1 MAFNQGPQ
9 PEIVL
14 NTNGVRYVDPNP
26 TDEIVNHED
35 LVMYVKLVARSKGR
49 SILTYNEDSEQT
61 TVIAERRNVKSETNF
76 TYPNDKD
83 YIDTS
88 WTNIGGGNLNFGE
101 DLGSFG
107 ITNINIEFKSSF
119 MPQIVIDFVD
129 VRGSAL
135 FEQGPCSPYAVFF
148 HLPYPVFELTVKGYY
163 GRPVTYTLALVKF
176 NTKFNSETGNF
187 ESKAEFVGYTYA
199 FLADIPMGYIMAA
212 NYMTKPHNGSE
223 ILAKK
228 WQQLIDKKILDES
241 SFTDIKKPLSIHDLI
256 KNAKKLEQRTAEL
269 KNSEQIKNLGKV
281 TSTKSQLDDLRS
293 GVVEFEGKLKECVGK
308 SGNGGIE
315 GKNVFF
321 LKLPKGTDPNTSD
334 LWKKVNEVIEKYV
347 GKDTN
352 IGGIIGAKLSAVES
366 YYSTNSIE
374 GKPTITLDNLK
385 KNTKGFLS
393 QAKVTEGEL
402 DKYSIDLYESFYKF
416 IDISNTD
423 LSKQQVNK
431 KESVRTYLNGEVQK
445 TLGFLPTVSNV
456 FAIILTNVEVF
467 LELLLLTSRDAEKY
481 HEENDVTTGLG
492 GGSGRKILD
501 LKDTSTIGAQL
512 SDNEASNQPNKVY
525 PWPTYY
531 EEKNSTT
538 GDAGSKETYPGE
550 NPDFVSWP
558 EVVFVENFIKAL
570 TRLKTE
576 LEVLELQK
584 ENLPGYD
591 NFAPIT
597 AYETHGLGNN
607 DAPNRWYRLQQVD
620 GGDWAKLIYKIMGEN
635 AFIIGDYT
643 MINSLSVWKSQLG
656 FRNGWGVQT
665 LTNYTGSQNGYTPA
679 PAGFDVGPQRLKDNP
694 SINLNI
700 EDLNRYPG
708 AKTNEFE
715 YKSGPGFH
723 FQGSDSD
730 DKVESFKRKIVP
742 TTLSKMKK
750 WGYID
755 ALNLM
760 TTLKLDG
767 EKGDIFGHLSNNFI
781 QANKATIIKGIKDAL
796 GERFKNEKFNQW
808 AISATQEIGGD
819 PKLITQQS
827 IWDGK
832 FRYVQLK
839 DVYTLKGPITLNEQV
854 DGGNIKIHANPH
866 KNLGEGAVLTTADNL
881 TAREINFTSE
891 SLPQEIKD
899 AYTKKYADITD
910 IESKPL
916 ESKTPEPEALA
927 YTLLKY
933 RPKTAVNSPNTA
945 YVNQTLFRSD
955 VNLTRDKNTNMLSL
969 GTYFYPNFYHTY
981 EKNSDLSNSEAILDL
996 SSSRRYIGEDNEWAS
1011 FIGAPPKNGSGWAN
1025 SIINTP
1031 LWTLNYPLYKNTWN
1045 YSFGGDKGYIGL
1057 DEVISTKDGKFVANG
1072 DNISK
1077 GYLNNIDS
1085 NTRRNWSTWWGLNQ
1099 WGVDD
1104 ASDYYLPLAYM
1115 AVMSFG
1121 FQHPKL
1127 EYMTGHFVPWDGNGD
1142 YDLSSFS
1149 NFTSTA
1155 IVANLPKSYVLLIG
1169 AILWRMKETNLLRW
1183 DKNENGEGILPKRN
1197 AINTDNK
1204 GWNWLNA
1211 SFLGGSNN
1219 QPGIDDLNDPV
1230 WFFHTS
1236 TSKPKYV
1243 GGSVYAIPEGNP
1255 GFTIEANSSNHGS
1268 YERRWKGAYGGGES
1282 DRWTNGGG
1290 SIAQGFTLSNPV
1302 LIGKKQSLNT
1312 ANINV
1317 TSHSD
1322 TEGWTKGQLST
1333 LTVDSN
1339 KARGYY
1345 DMCRAD
1351 QVPFLMNYFND
1362 DFKRPRTLV
1371 ITSLSKKE
1379 KKYDKDNKTP
1389 NLHESYYPVL
1399 LMLLKIGPQ
1408 GKIPNGYQP

>member
-1 MAFNQGPQ
+1 MYIS
-9 PEIVL
+9 PEYGVYMVEPISAYNVTRVENSDL
-14 NTNGVRYVDPNP
+14 TNKN
-26 TDEIVNHED
+26 
-35 LVMYVKLVARSKGR
+35 YVKFQINLPEGGRLEELENYQVAHFRMLSDSNFIPYGKSIIEGGR
-49 SILTYNEDSEQT
+49 T
-61 TVIAERRNVKSETNF
+61 
-76 TYPNDKD
+76 
-83 YIDTS
+83 
-88 WTNIGGGNLNFGE
+88 
-101 DLGSFG
+101 
-107 ITNINIEFKSSF
+107 
-119 MPQIVIDFVD
+119 
-129 VRGSAL
+129 
-135 FEQGPCSPYAVFF
+135 
-148 HLPYPVFELTVKGYY
+148 
-163 GRPVTYTLALVKF
+163 
-176 NTKFNSETGNF
+176 
-187 ESKAEFVGYTYA
+187 
-199 FLADIPMGYIMAA
+199 
-212 NYMTKPHNGSE
+212 
-223 ILAKK
+223 
-228 WQQLIDKKILDES
+228 IDKK
-241 SFTDIKKPLSIHDLI
+241 LI
-256 KNAKKLEQRTAEL
+256 SNKRVGNTFEIQS
-269 KNSEQIKNLGKV
+269 KNSEI
-281 TSTKSQLDDLRS
+281 
-293 GVVEFEGKLKECVGK
+293 
-308 SGNGGIE
+308 GIY
-315 GKNVFF
+315 N
-321 LKLPKGTDPNTSD
+321 
-334 LWKKVNEVIEKYV
+334 
-347 GKDTN
+347 
-352 IGGIIGAKLSAVES
+352 A
-366 YYSTNSIE
+366 
-374 GKPTITLDNLK
+374 
-385 KNTKGFLS
+385 
-393 QAKVTEGEL
+393 
-402 DKYSIDLYESFYKF
+402 SF
-416 IDISNTD
+416 NA
-423 LSKQQVNK
+423 
-431 KESVRTYLNGEVQK
+431 VQK
-445 TLGFLPTVSNV
+445 EHVLIFDNVTVFSD
-456 FAIILTNVEVF
+456 IL
-467 LELLLLTSRDAEKY
+467 L
-481 HEENDVTTGLG
+481 
-492 GGSGRKILD
+492 
-501 LKDTSTIGAQL
+501 
-512 SDNEASNQPNKVY
+512 
-525 PWPTYY
+525 
-531 EEKNSTT
+531 
-538 GDAGSKETYPGE
+538 
-550 NPDFVSWP
+550 
-558 EVVFVENFIKAL
+558 
-570 TRLKTE
+570 
-576 LEVLELQK
+576 
-584 ENLPGYD
+584 
-591 NFAPIT
+591 
-597 AYETHGLGNN
+597 
-607 DAPNRWYRLQQVD
+607 
-620 GGDWAKLIYKIMGEN
+620 
-635 AFIIGDYT
+635 
-643 MINSLSVWKSQLG
+643 QLG
-656 FRNGWGVQT
+656 TGFRQ
-665 LTNYTGSQNGYTPA
+665 
-679 PAGFDVGPQRLKDNP
+679 QRLKDNP

-1127 EYMTGHFVPWDGNGD
+1127 EYMTGHFAPWDGNGD

-1351 QVPFLMNYFND
+1351 QVPFLMNYCND

-1399 LMLLKIGPQ
+1399 KEECKELMFIPRALKIQFIDAFENWATGENSKWISTLDPLNWKDNGTLDNFFTITDKNVSDNYKRAGYRGFLTYNTYNANKFNTFIDNEASNLFAQ
-1408 GKIPNGYQP
+1408 RFSFVDSGTLGSNQVSLNNRGNSNTSNSTTINEYNYELQCFVSGTKIKLSNGKDINVEDLTKEHRLLTYNLANKIFEESTIGDIKIDYRENVLTYYFENGKKITCTDDHPIWVVNKEWSSYRQNNLDINGHNIKTKQIMIGDECLFYSDNNFVKSKLTKVIEKRKMVRVWHIINVTFNKNLIANNILVHNKPAYL